1 MTINRTRRH
10 VTCGST
16 CTRCLSEITRRKK
29 FFLIKN
35 NVVSAS
41 TFLFLA
47 SSPCTTTTIEQQH
60 APPNHRSRCQ
70 HTTMTRTWCT
80 NTTIVPSFT
89 CSNMVSQV
97 TATIS
102 ILLQIWFTINAWSPP
117 SSLEITTTSN
127 TTIPTQIKPATKSF
141 GFHSFS
147 TLSKKFI
154 THLRNSGIQLHL
166 SHAAES
172 ARSDSDPILRK
183 RRSIARN
190 HSFATNKCPAP
201 GFSRHNLDAAE
212 DRSGWRDMWG

>member
-1 MTINRTRRH
+1 M
-10 VTCGST
+10 TCGST